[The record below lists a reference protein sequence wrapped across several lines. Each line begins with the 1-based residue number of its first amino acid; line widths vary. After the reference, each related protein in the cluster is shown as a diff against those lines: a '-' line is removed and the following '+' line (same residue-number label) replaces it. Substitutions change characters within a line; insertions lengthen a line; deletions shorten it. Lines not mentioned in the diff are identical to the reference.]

1 MCFYLFVAAPNNL
14 FRLPTYP
21 WRGSSQFV
29 VLKLVILDLKSL
41 NMILS
46 NLNEGHLS
54 LILGV

>member
-21 WRGSSQFV
+21 WQGSSQFV